1 MGTKV
6 EYRTRF
12 EQLVTMLLMVFIE
25 WLTGV
30 FLVRL
35 NDRIPIKIQL
45 LASLDLHVNA
55 DDNKYRAT

>member
-6 EYRTRF
+6 KYRTRF

-25 WLTGV
+25 WLTRV

-35 NDRIPIKIQL
+35 NDRIPVKIQL